1 MEKQNFSN
9 ALTRLLAHFID
20 VIIVSIPF
28 LIAYFSTQKIISI
41 AFLGI
46 SLIFGIYNGIYLV
59 VKKRSTLGMQ
69 FMEIKLFKFADDN
82 LVESPLSYKYIIF
95 RGIVTYIVSD
105 ITFGIDYL
113 FIFFTKRRQT
123 LHDLIFRSVFV
134 NNPSRKKYLL
144 ATTIIVVAVLTFIF
158 MRPIFSD
165 ERIVLTY
172 KVPNKYDTFTFDSRD
187 KIKEKLKNVFT
198 LDQYQ
203 YIHQYHHYNSDTDE
217 IEIILPK
224 NIDKNIVITALSSQ
238 DYLKFQEFINDEW
251 KDSEINES
259 YIDGAEPFFGD
270 DGSISVSIKLNSNG
284 QKLLEN
290 FTERNIGKNIRIT
303 LNDQVLISGII
314 KEKITN
320 GSILVPFEHLADARK
335 VSTEVNLAKSNS
347 LELIKE
353 EYKKVLR
360 KGFVWLR

>member
-20 VIIVSIPF
+20 VIIVSIPL

-41 AFLGI
+41 AFFGVY
-46 SLIFGIYNGIYLV
+46 LIVDIYNRIYLV

-69 FMEIKLFKFADDN
+69 FMEIKLFKFTDDN

-95 RGIVTYIVSD
+95 RGIVSDIVSY
-105 ITFGIDYL
+105 ITFGIDCL

-123 LHDLIFRSVFV
+123 LHDLIFWSVFV
-134 NNPSRKKYLL
+134 NNPSRKKYSF

-158 MRPIFSD
+158 TRPIFSD

-172 KVPNKYDTFTFDSRD
+172 KIHYEYGILDARD
-187 KIKEKLKNVFT
+187 KIEEKLKNVLT

-203 YIHQYHHYNSDTDE
+203 LHQYHRNDTNE
-217 IEIILPK
+217 VEIILPK
-224 NIDKNIVITALSSQ
+224 NIDKNIVITDLSSQ
-238 DYLKFQEFINDEW
+238 DNLKFQEFINDEW

-259 YIDGAEPFFGD
+259 YIDSAEPVFGK
-270 DGSISVSIKLNSNG
+270 DGSIFVLIKLNPDG
-284 QKLLEN
+284 QKFLES

-303 LNDQVLISGII
+303 LNDQVLIYTIV

-320 GSILVPFEHLADARK
+320 GSMLASFEHFTDAK
-335 VSTEVNLAKSNS
+335 KFSTEVNLAKRNS

-353 EYKKVLR
+353 EHKKVLR
-360 KGFVWLR
+360 KGFVWLKK